1 MRPMSTGEPSWSFF
15 RTRCR
20 DRLAITGVIVFA
32 SIFPI
37 EFLPSAPT
45 NDGRGTDGQLSA
57 KQGQVLLVTVPVEG
71 TPVEVVGRFL
81 ARTVPF
87 FQAPGVGQNGRY
99 LGLLG
104 LDMEDKPGTHEL
116 GIDINYPD
124 HAKRLSYH
132 VLIFKEK
139 FPTQHLKLPKEKVDL
154 TEEDLARVKVEQE
167 QVRVALSGA
176 SPQRLWSGAFIEPV
190 HGHVSG
196 AFGRAR
202 IINGQQRNPH
212 NGEDIAAPMGTD
224 VLAMNDGVVR
234 LTADHFF
241 SGKGVFLDHG
251 LGLYSM
257 YFHLAEVLVKDGE
270 PVRRGGVIGKV
281 GATGRASGPHL
292 HLGIKINGARVNP
305 YSLLQLP
312 LGEPDKSV
320 SPHG

>member
-1 MRPMSTGEPSWSFF
+1 MTPYEVPSSFL
-15 RTRCR
+15 RTRRR
-20 DRLAITGVIVFA
+20 DRIVLAAVLILA

-45 NDGRGTDGQLSA
+45 NDGRGIDGQLSA
-57 KQGQVLLVTVPVEG
+57 KQGQVLLVTLPADG
-71 TPVEVVGRFL
+71 TPIEVVGRFMT
-81 ARTVPF
+81 RTVPF
-87 FQAPGVGQNGRY
+87 FQAPGSGQSGRY

-116 GIDINYPD
+116 AVDITYPD
-124 HAKRLSYH
+124 HVKRLSYH
-132 VLIFKEK
+132 VLILKEK
-139 FPTQHLKLPKEKVDL
+139 FPTQHLKLPKDKVDL
-154 TEEDLARVKVEQE
+154 TEQDLIRVKAEQE
-167 QVRVALSGA
+167 QVRVALSGP

-190 HGHVSG
+190 HGNISG

-202 IINGQQRNPH
+202 ILNGQPRNPH
-212 NGEDIAAPMGTD
+212 NGEDISAPLGTE

-270 PVRRGGVIGKV
+270 TVKRGGVIGKV

-292 HLGIKINGARVNP
+292 HLGVKINGARVDP
-305 YSLLQLP
+305 YALMKLP
-312 LGEPDKSV
+312 LGDPEKPIPPAS
-320 SPHG
+320 